1 MEPEDY
7 PQLAGSHETANAWDP
22 APLHE
27 CTSERMLVIGRDTY
41 RMSGLSQLNKP
52 QRFKAVYDH
61 MFQLENC
68 IPCAGSCNPT
78 THEHPPIAKKPFEK
92 EASPDIPPGS
102 PLGTRQSTGIRLS
115 LIHI

>member
-1 MEPEDY
+1 MEPDDY
-7 PQLAGSHETANAWDP
+7 PNLAGSHETANAWDP

-92 EASPDIPPGS
+92 EASPAIP
-102 PLGTRQSTGIRLS
+102 
-115 LIHI
+115 